1 MSERRSGHLGLTR
14 AVFEKQLILLRRYWI
29 NTLMML
35 VGFYLFFAVI
45 FFGGQAAVGDGIDG
59 TLDGLVVGF
68 FLFLAVTAAYFD
80 VAGNVMREAQW
91 GTLEQLFMSPF
102 GIGRVLLAK
111 TLFNVLFSTGI
122 ALVLLAVMLVTTD
135 RSLTIDPLTIVP
147 ILMVTILPA
156 VGLGFLFAG
165 LSLLYK
171 RIENVQQLLQFG
183 FIGLIA
189 APGAV
194 DSEILLVVP
203 FSLGSDILGRAMID
217 GYRLWEF
224 EAVTLTAL
232 VLNALV
238 YLVVGYLLFHLL
250 VRRAR
255 RLGVMG
261 HY

>member
-1 MSERRSGHLGLTR
+1 MSSATGYVGLTR
-14 AVFEKQLILLRRYWI
+14 AIFEKQLILLRRYWI
-29 NTLMML
+29 NTTMML

-45 FFGGQAAVGDGIDG
+45 FFGGQAAAGPAFDG

-111 TLFNVLFSTGI
+111 TLFNVVFSTAI
-122 ALVLLAVMLVTTD
+122 AMALLAIMLLTTD
-135 RSLTIDPLTIVP
+135 RTLTVDPLTIVP
-147 ILMVTILPA
+147 LVLVTILPA
-156 VGLGFLFAG
+156 IGLGFLFAG

-171 RIENVQQLLQFG
+171 RIENVQQLLQFA

-189 APGAV
+189 APGAL
-194 DSEILLVVP
+194 DSSALLVVP
-203 FSLGSDILGRAMID
+203 FSLGSDLLYRAMVD
-217 GYRLWEF
+217 GVALWSMPGF
-224 EAVTLTAL
+224 ELVAL
-232 VLNALV
+232 ALNGVA
-238 YLVVGYLLFHLL
+238 YLLAGFAVFHLL

>member
-1 MSERRSGHLGLTR
+1 MSRAGRTGLIA
-14 AVFEKQLILLRRYWI
+14 AVVEKELLILRRYWI
-29 NTLMML
+29 NTLMRL

-45 FFGGQAAVGDGIDG
+45 FFGGQAAGGESFDG

-68 FLFLAVTAAYFD
+68 FLFLAVTAAYYD

-111 TLFNVLFSTGI
+111 TAFNVAFSTAI
-122 ALVLLAVMLVTTD
+122 AMALLAVMLVTTD
-135 RSLTIDPLTIVP
+135 RTLTVDP
-147 ILMVTILPA
+147 VTIIPLLVVTIFPA
-156 VGLGFLFAG
+156 VGLGFVFAG

-171 RIENVQQLLQFG
+171 RIENIQQLLQFA

-189 APGAV
+189 APGAI
-194 DSEILLVVP
+194 DSTILYVVP
-203 FSLGSDILGRAMID
+203 FSLGSELLADAMID
-217 GYRLWEF
+217 SLALWDF
-224 EAVTLTAL
+224 DPIVLGAL
-232 VLNALV
+232 LVNALA
-238 YLVVGYLLFHLL
+238 YFLGGYAVFTVF

>member
-1 MSERRSGHLGLTR
+1 MSRTGHLGLLA
-14 AVFEKQLILLRRYWI
+14 AVFEKQLILLKRYWI
-29 NTLMML
+29 NTAMLL
-35 VGFYLFFAVI
+35 VGFYLFFALM
-45 FFGGQAAVGDGIDG
+45 FFGGQAAAGESLDG

-68 FLFLAVTAAYFD
+68 FLFIGVTAAYFD

-111 TLFNVLFSTGI
+111 TVFNIVFSVLI
-122 ALVLLAVMLVTTD
+122 AFALLAVMLITTD
-135 RSLTIDPLTIVP
+135 RTLTIDPVTIVP
-147 ILMVTILPA
+147 ILLITILPA
-156 VGLGFLFAG
+156 IGLGFLFAG

-189 APGAV
+189 APGAI
-194 DSEILLVVP
+194 DSTVLLVVP
-203 FSLGSDILGRAMID
+203 FSLGSGLLSQAMIEGVHLWQLD
-217 GYRLWEF
+217 GWLL
-224 EAVTLTAL
+224 VAL
-232 VLNALV
+232 VGNGI
-238 YLVVGYLLFHLL
+238 GYLLGGYAVFHLL

-255 RLGVMG
+255 KLGVMG